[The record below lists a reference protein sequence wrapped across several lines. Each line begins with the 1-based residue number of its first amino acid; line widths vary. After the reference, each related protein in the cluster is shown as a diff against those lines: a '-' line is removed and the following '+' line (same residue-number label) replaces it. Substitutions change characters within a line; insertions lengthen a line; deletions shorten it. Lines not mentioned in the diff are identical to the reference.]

1 MARTGRPAQWNAARI
16 EVELRPI
23 IAELGRMPSADD
35 LRKRG
40 LRPLRNAINKRGGW
54 RAWAARMG
62 VQASGASRREWTE
75 ERVLDEVRAIA
86 SEIGRM
92 PTCGEL
98 HAAGNDAL
106 ACSIPRFGGYRAVA
120 LKLGLAQKGTET
132 HFGQRWERAAAA
144 FYAAQGAKVE
154 RMSTRHPFDLR
165 VNGYRVDVKS
175 ARRSLRGFAFAGLKK
190 GECCDFF
197 HAVCVRN
204 DNTVLAHFV
213 IPAEEARVHTLT
225 LSPLTLA
232 GEGKY
237 AQFRDAFGPLLGERS
252 KAA

>member
-1 MARTGRPAQWNAARI
+1 MGWSHGTRWTEGRILDEVRTVARDF
-16 EVELRPI
+16 
-23 IAELGRMPSADD
+23 GRMPSANELRDIGRND
-35 LRKRG
+35 L
-40 LRPLRNAINKRGGW
+40 AC
-54 RAWAARMG
+54 
-62 VQASGASRREWTE
+62 
-75 ERVLDEVRAIA
+75 AIA
-86 SEIGRM
+86 KRHSFRE
-92 PTCGEL
+92 
-98 HAAGNDAL
+98 
-106 ACSIPRFGGYRAVA
+106 VA

-132 HFGQRWERAAAA
+132 HFGQRWERVAAA
-144 FYAAQGAKVE
+144 FYVAQGAEVE
-154 RMSTRHPFDLR
+154 RMPTRHPFDLR

-175 ARRSLRGFAFAGLKK
+175 ARRSLK

-204 DNTVLAHFV
+204 DNTALAHFV
-213 IPAEEARVHTLT
+213 IPAEEARIHTLT